1 MKLIESRT
9 LNNLARAY
17 AGECQARVKYEFIE
31 YGARKQGYKALAEAI
46 DKIVYNEFNHAR
58 MFYTK
63 IQDASPET
71 IKNLEVCAGYPFKE
85 KWDLEQNLKFAMEDE
100 ETEVDLYLEFYDFN
114 KADYLNYLETFKLPL
129 NKKMHTFSKGMKR
142 QVFVSLALAIKP
154 KYLFL
159 DEAFDGLDPLARL
172 TFKRAIIDLVEE
184 KQTTIIIS
192 SHSLRELE
200 DICDCYGLIDKMEIA
215 SSGDI
220 SESIDKTHKYQV
232 AFNEVP
238 TKDMFNEFN
247 ILAYEQESR
256 IVRIVVNDDLETFK
270 EKINKYNPLII
281 DEIPINFEELFIIEV
296 ENRGYLKWKIFLT
309 ITSKKDSQLC

>member
-1 MKLIESRT
+1 MIEIINLCKSYGEKQVLKELSIKIENGKIFGLVGINGAGKST
-9 LNNLARAY
+9 LLRLMSGIYQANSGQILVDGEEIYENENKKKDIFFLPDEPYYGLNTTPLNL
-17 AGECQARVKYEFIE
+17 
-31 YGARKQGYKALAEAI
+31 
-46 DKIVYNEFNHAR
+46 
-58 MFYTK
+58 
-63 IQDASPET
+63 
-71 IKNLEVCAGYPFKE
+71 
-85 KWDLEQNLKFAMEDE
+85 
-100 ETEVDLYLEFYDFN
+100 VDLYLEFYDF
-114 KADYLNYLETFKLPL
+114 KKEDYLHYLNIFKLPL

-184 KQTTIIIS
+184 KQTTIVIS

-232 AFNEVP
+232 AFNETP
-238 TKDMFNEFN
+238 CKEMFSDFK

-256 IVRIVVNDDLETFK
+256 IVRIVVNDDIDTFT
-270 EKINKYNPLII
+270 EKINKYNPLLI

-296 ENRGYLKWKIFLT
+296 ENRGYLKWEIYLT
-309 ITSKKDSQLC
+309 IF